1 MNNLQNIYDISILIP
16 NFNNGKYLPQC
27 IDSILNQ
34 KNNFKYQIII
44 CDDYSTDNSVEILK
58 SYQNKYPEKIKLYL
72 LEKNMG
78 LLYVSELLYRNLNT
92 KYFTVLDSDD
102 FWIDN
107 SFVEKGVN
115 FLKNNNDYTIYST
128 KTKLFYESSN
138 RYGIYGGHSHTS
150 STIFKGTF
158 DLNTLNLIKNILKNK
173 QDNLNLKVL
182 LLEQVCEGDYFRNY
196 YFSNKGKNHNDLTYI
211 SGCYRLKNENCRW
224 NILDNQVKNLL
235 NKYALFVC
243 NFNFNKI
250 NKHNI
255 NNYKKIN
262 NILDEI
268 STNLQKNKY
277 IIYHGY
283 KIISEEVRNFK
294 KEINHVLNNIN
305 NYNIHTYLNMSSN
318 NFYIH
323 KSKFRRNNLH
333 LRCLQNTYLI
343 KQLNHDQS
351 SQNKIP
357 LKKGELLSCIE
368 IKDINNI
375 YSYISIKKS

>member
-1 MNNLQNIYDISILIP
+1 MNNLPNIYDISILIP
-16 NFNNGKYLPQC
+16 NYNNGKYLTQC

-34 KNNFKYQIII
+34 KTNFKYQVFI
-44 CDDYSTDNSVEILK
+44 CDDNSTDNSVEILK

-138 RYGIYGGHSHTS
+138 RYGIYGGRSHTS

-158 DLNTLNLIKNILKNK
+158 DLNTLNLMKNILKNK

-283 KIISEEVRNFK
+283 KIISKEVHNFK

-305 NYNIHTYLNMSSN
+305 NYNIHTYLNKSSN